1 MKLVLA
7 FVLLVNALYLVSCQ
21 NDGRY
26 RPPTTTTR
34 RPIYRT
40 YRPFDS
46 LNRNRNPNDG
56 RYVGGNDGR
65 YRARNDGR
73 YAGGND
79 GRYVHVDNKYQ
90 HTGDGDR
97 GQYSHVGGP
106 SGSDAGYRGGSG
118 GGAGSNLG
126 VGTGSNVG
134 GGAGSNDG
142 ASGSP
147 PEPAAPA
154 AVPPPPAPAPIR
166 IPTTVAPAPVRRP
179 TVQVASGPSGDGWKI
194 IHLDHRTRPNG
205 YNYIFETE
213 NGINAEESGKIET
226 TADGGEGL
234 RSTGF
239 YQYVGDD
246 GQLYRVDYVAD
257 NNGFVPQGD
266 HIPKTPPAI
275 EKLLQYLA
283 SQPKQ

>member
-1 MKLVLA
+1 MVQLVIRGELNWNPNVLNRHLVTARDEAGFGEFILKYFNVAVQQACLNSKA

-46 LNRNRNPNDG
+46 LNRNRNTNDG

-194 IHLDHRTRPNG
+194 IHLDHRTRPDG
-205 YNYIFETE
+205 YNYMWDIQNICLIQTLDVMDIF
-213 NGINAEESGKIET
+213 
-226 TADGGEGL
+226 
-234 RSTGF
+234 
-239 YQYVGDD
+239 
-246 GQLYRVDYVAD
+246 
-257 NNGFVPQGD
+257 
-266 HIPKTPPAI
+266 
-275 EKLLQYLA
+275 LQI
-283 SQPKQ
+283 